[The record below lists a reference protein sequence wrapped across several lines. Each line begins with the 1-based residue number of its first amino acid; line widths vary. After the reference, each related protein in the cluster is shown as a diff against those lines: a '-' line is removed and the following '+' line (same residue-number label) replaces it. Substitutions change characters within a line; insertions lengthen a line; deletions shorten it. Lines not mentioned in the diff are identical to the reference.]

1 MPTSFRGLHDHHVC
15 DEKPPDKAVTSSMAK
30 NTTHTNQEKSALLSF
45 NFDVEFWKYSS
56 VTFEA

>member
-1 MPTSFRGLHDHHVC
+1 MPTSFQGLHDHHVC

-45 NFDVEFWKYSS
+45 NFDVEF
-56 VTFEA
+56 

>member
-1 MPTSFRGLHDHHVC
+1 
-15 DEKPPDKAVTSSMAK
+15 MAK
-30 NTTHTNQEKSALLSF
+30 NTTHTTQEKSALLSF